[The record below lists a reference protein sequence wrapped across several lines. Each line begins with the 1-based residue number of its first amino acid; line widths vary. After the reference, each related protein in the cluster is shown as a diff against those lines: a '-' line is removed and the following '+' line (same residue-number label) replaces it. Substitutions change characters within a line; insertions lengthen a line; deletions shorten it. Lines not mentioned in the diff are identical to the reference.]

1 MNSIKI
7 VIVDDHQIVRDGIR
21 AMLLPNKNIK
31 IVGEAADYDGLMR
44 ILKVETPDVII
55 LDISLPGKSG
65 IEITRELIEGNNE
78 TKILILS
85 ANTDEESIIEVIKAG
100 AKGFLPKDTSKD
112 EFLVAL
118 NLVYNEEGYFGEKL
132 SKIIYKSYI
141 QHVKSIKSPEQEI
154 CLSER
159 EIEIIKLLAEGI
171 TSKEIADRLFISSR
185 TVETHKNNIIKK
197 LNLKN
202 LVELLKYAIKHGIV
216 KI

>member
-7 VIVDDHQIVRDGIR
+7 VIVDDHQIVRDGIK

-31 IVGEAADYDGLMR
+31 VVGEAADYDGLMK
-44 ILKVETPDVII
+44 ILKVEAPDIII

-65 IEITRELIEGNNE
+65 IEITRELIEANNE
-78 TKILILS
+78 SKILILS

-132 SKIIYKSYI
+132 SKVIYKSYI
-141 QHVKSIKSPEQEI
+141 QYVKSIKSPEQEI

-159 EIEIIKLLAEGI
+159 EIEIIKLLAEGL

-216 KI
+216 RI